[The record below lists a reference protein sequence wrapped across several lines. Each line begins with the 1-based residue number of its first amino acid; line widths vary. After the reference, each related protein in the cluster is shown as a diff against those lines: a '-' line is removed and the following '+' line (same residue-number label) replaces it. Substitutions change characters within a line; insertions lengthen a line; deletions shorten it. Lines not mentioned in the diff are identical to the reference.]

1 MQPRPAV
8 SPCVRLSLDRAPRG
22 RVPATP
28 QGPHQLR
35 LGVRGAQHSWTP
47 SFLVDIIQ
55 IVTCSVGDVATK
67 RGRHVASC
75 WNVLTSLERRF
86 IQRVSAGLS
95 VRCML
100 SDSVCGEVLR

>member
-1 MQPRPAV
+1 MQPRPAL
-8 SPCVRLSLDRAPRG
+8 SPCVRLSPDRAPHRC
-22 RVPATP
+22 VLATP
-28 QGPHQLR
+28 RSPHQLR

-47 SFLVDIIQ
+47 TFLVDIIQ
-55 IVTCSVGDVATK
+55 LATCSVGDVATK
-67 RGRHVASC
+67 RGRHVASR